1 MNLKTKYLGLELKNP
16 IIAAS
21 SKLTGSID
29 KIAELEEKGAAAVIV
44 KSLFE
49 EQILLDT
56 QKMVDSIDTSSHA
69 EAFYLFSGSA
79 IGHFMDEYLNLIDQA
94 RKNHQPYGN
103 RRNIAGGNA
112 NKNIYRHPKK
122 RIIPN

>member
-29 KIAELEEKGAAAVIV
+29 KIAELEEKGAAAVVV

-69 EAFYLFSGSA
+69 EAFDLFSGSA
-79 IGHFMDEYLNLIDQA
+79 MGHFMDEYLNLIDQA
-94 RKNHQPYGN
+94 RKKSLYSGYP
-103 RRNIAGGNA
+103 
-112 NKNIYRHPKK
+112 
-122 RIIPN
+122 